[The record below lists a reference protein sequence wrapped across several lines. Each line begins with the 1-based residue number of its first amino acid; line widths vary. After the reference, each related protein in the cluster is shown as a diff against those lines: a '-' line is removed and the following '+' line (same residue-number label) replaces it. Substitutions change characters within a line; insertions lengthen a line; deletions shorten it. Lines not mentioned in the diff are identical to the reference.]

1 MPTTPTATTTS
12 DPQPGTLEEQAV
24 AALLDVIKTAS
35 SPEIAQAQSLLL
47 RRLALEGDVVGSRI
61 PAPRN
66 ITEIGGYINLLGDL
80 AQPEM
85 RAQMLAGALGVSGP
99 NPQLGWLP
107 RPPLLSWASV
117 QDDRPDGPA
126 QAQIPL
132 TFTVR
137 SDFAAA
143 VQAAL
148 LQIHQRGC
156 ALPVFTP
163 QRALPPPVAGVA
175 PPDDVLPIIG
185 RTLDIVPSTALT
197 DPDADA
203 VVLARKGG
211 DPFAVALRV
220 LSAGAPI
227 AVAADAWDALKCGA
241 SSCTVVPPP
250 AAGRAYAPLA
260 PILSS
265 AGFYPAAPGDQ
276 PANNTE
282 TAWARFVNVTG
293 LVAGTTTL
301 GDELALVYSSDD
313 IAGSSV
319 ADRVSWI
326 WNGTAFV
333 SP

>member
-1 MPTTPTATTTS
+1 MPTGTDPQPA
-12 DPQPGTLEEQAV
+12 PQPGTLEEQAV
-24 AALLDVIKTAS
+24 TALLDVIKTAS

-107 RPPLLSWASV
+107 RPPLLSWVSV

-132 TFTVR
+132 SFTVR

-143 VQAAL
+143 LQAAL

-156 ALPVFTP
+156 MLPVFTP
-163 QRALPPPVAGVA
+163 QRALPAPVAGVA
-175 PPDDVLPIIG
+175 PPDDVLPVIG
-185 RTLDIVPSTALT
+185 RTLDIVPGTALV
-197 DPDADA
+197 DPDGDA
-203 VVLARKGG
+203 VALARRGA

-220 LSAGAPI
+220 ISTTP
-227 AVAADAWDALKCGA
+227 AVATASGAWDALKCDA
-241 SSCTVVPPP
+241 NSCTVVPPP
-250 AAGRAYAPLA
+250 AAGRAFVLLA
-260 PILSS
+260 PILSG
-265 AGFYPAAPGDQ
+265 AGFYPAAPGAQ

-282 TAWARFVNVTG
+282 TAWARYINITG
-293 LVAGTTTL
+293 LVVGTTKL

-313 IAGSSV
+313 IAAS
-319 ADRVSWI
+319 ALAERVSWI
-326 WNGTAFV
+326 WNGTAFAA
-333 SP
+333 P